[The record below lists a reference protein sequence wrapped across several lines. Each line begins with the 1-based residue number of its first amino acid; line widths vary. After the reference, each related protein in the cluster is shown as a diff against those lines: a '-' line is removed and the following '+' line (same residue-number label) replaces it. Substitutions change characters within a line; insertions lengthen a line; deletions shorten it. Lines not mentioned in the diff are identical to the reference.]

1 VNLENNP
8 RLLVH
13 FFRQAWPV
21 YALSLTLHFIAN
33 LIHVYY
39 PRVLGQFA
47 DKLQL
52 GELTRSLVLDYSL
65 LLLLIGIGHVVFS
78 GTAMYLVMYVG
89 RRFES
94 ILRGKLFRHFTG
106 MSERFY
112 SSNGVGKLL
121 SYFMNDVSAVRESIA
136 MGFNATSNAV
146 MLFAAALV
154 MMITSGIPL
163 YLIAA
168 CIAPMLII
176 PFIVVK
182 LGPVIRTRSREVQ
195 ESLGAMTD
203 MAEEQFGG
211 IRVTKKFAVEPI
223 MKGRFGRAVD
233 QITANQLRLVKVSSF
248 FQALIPLLGTLALV
262 IALALGGYLAINGG
276 LSLGSF
282 VALTLYVR
290 MLMNPLQQ
298 IGNVVNSIQRSRA
311 SLQRLNELLSQ
322 GPDIVE
328 TEGAVTVDLAKADI
342 TFNHLTFAYQPEG
355 RPVLKNIQLSVAA
368 GTTLGIVGKTGSG
381 KTTLMK
387 LLLRTY
393 DPPPGSIAYGGVD
406 VRDMA
411 LENLR
416 EGIAYVPQD
425 GFLFSTTIGDN
436 IAFYRRDAESERVE
450 EAARQASI
458 FQQITE
464 LPDRFQSK
472 LGERGLTLSG
482 GQRQR
487 TSLARGLIKKAPIMI
502 LDDSVSAVDAVT
514 ERKILSSIAKE
525 RKGKTTIIIAHRI
538 SAVKHADQIIVLDE
552 GAIVQ
557 QGTHDE
563 LLSKDGFYRELYAIQ
578 EGGMRHGSQMGERRE
593 T

>member
-1 VNLENNP
+1 
-8 RLLVH
+8 
-13 FFRQAWPV
+13 
-21 YALSLTLHFIAN
+21 
-33 LIHVYY
+33 
-39 PRVLGQFA
+39 
-47 DKLQL
+47 
-52 GELTRSLVLDYSL
+52 
-65 LLLLIGIGHVVFS
+65 
-78 GTAMYLVMYVG
+78 
-89 RRFES
+89 
-94 ILRGKLFRHFTG
+94 
-106 MSERFY
+106 
-112 SSNGVGKLL
+112 
-121 SYFMNDVSAVRESIA
+121 
-136 MGFNATSNAV
+136 
-146 MLFAAALV
+146 
-154 MMITSGIPL
+154 
-163 YLIAA
+163 
-168 CIAPMLII
+168 
-176 PFIVVK
+176 
-182 LGPVIRTRSREVQ
+182 
-195 ESLGAMTD
+195 
-203 MAEEQFGG
+203 
-211 IRVTKKFAVEPI
+211 
-223 MKGRFGRAVD
+223 
-233 QITANQLRLVKVSSF
+233 
-248 FQALIPLLGTLALV
+248 
-262 IALALGGYLAINGG
+262 
-276 LSLGSF
+276 
-282 VALTLYVR
+282 
-290 MLMNPLQQ
+290 
-298 IGNVVNSIQRSRA
+298 
-311 SLQRLNELLSQ
+311 LSQ

-425 GFLFSTTIGDN
+425 GFLFSTTIGEN

-458 FQQITE
+458 FQQIAE

-538 SAVKHADQIIVLDE
+538 SAVKHANQIIVLDE